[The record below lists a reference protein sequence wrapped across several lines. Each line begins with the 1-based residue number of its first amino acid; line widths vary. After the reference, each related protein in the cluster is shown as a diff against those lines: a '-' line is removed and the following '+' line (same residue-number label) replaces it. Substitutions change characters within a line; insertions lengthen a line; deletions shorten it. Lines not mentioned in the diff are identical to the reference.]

1 VLHRIG
7 PRQIAEMA
15 DLQRRLIGRAAA
27 WLAPGGTLVYSVCS
41 LEREEGEGQA
51 TPTGLSLIPIE
62 AGELPAGLEPT
73 TNGCLRTDP
82 GMLPDAG
89 GLDGFFIARW
99 RR

>member
-1 VLHRIG
+1 M
-7 PRQIAEMA
+7 AE
-15 DLQRRLIGRAAA
+15 LQRRLIDRAAG

-51 TPTGLSLIPIE
+51 MPNGLASAPIE
-62 AGELPAGLEPT
+62 ATELPAGLAPSAD
-73 TNGCLRTDP
+73 GHVHTDP
-82 GMLPDAG
+82 GMLPDEG